1 MPDQRRL
8 AHPLSGGVGDAQ
20 SDAVRV
26 TVLQEIDQLFEQ
38 VLDSRS
44 ITSLFQPLVHL
55 ASREVIGF
63 EALARGPE
71 GPLHSPV
78 ALFDAAERADRV
90 GELDWVCRAAGLR
103 AAYASGLDSD
113 ITWFVNVEPVGL
125 SYRCPDDLMEVVA
138 ETEKSLR
145 VVTEL
150 TERGI
155 DTDPA
160 RLLSAAAAARR
171 LSRGVA
177 LDDVGG
183 VPRSLSLLPF
193 VQPDVVKLDLSL
205 LHDGDRQRAATIAN
219 AVRAYA
225 EQTGA
230 VVLAEGI
237 ESEDHL
243 RLAKVLG
250 ATYGQGWLFGRPR
263 PLPER
268 VSAPRNPLPFSQRID
283 EDVTSTPFDIAAAHR
298 TWDRTTKEHL
308 LPMSLHLEQQA
319 LAGDESLVLLATFQ
333 GAKYFTPHTA
343 HRYAQLAS
351 RNVFTAALAEG
362 IPQIEVPGVR
372 WVNLPPNDPLA
383 QEWNVIVVGA
393 HFAGALI
400 ARDCGDAGPDAP
412 RRFDYV
418 VTHDRALV
426 LRAARA
432 MLRYVTADTPREL
445 ASL

>member
-1 MPDQRRL
+1 
-8 AHPLSGGVGDAQ
+8 
-20 SDAVRV
+20 V
-26 TVLQEIDQLFEQ
+26 TTYTEVDQLFEQ
-38 VLDSRS
+38 VLDTRAVV
-44 ITSLFQPLVHL
+44 SLFQPLVHL
-55 ASREVIGF
+55 ATGEVIGF

-71 GPLHSPV
+71 GPLHSPT
-78 ALFDAAERADRV
+78 ALFDAAARADRV
-90 GELDWVCRAAGLR
+90 GELDWVCRASGLR
-103 AAYASGLDSD
+103 AAAAANLDPN
-113 ITWFVNVEPVGL
+113 ITWFVNVEPAGL
-125 SYRCPDDLMEVVA
+125 SYPCPEDLVDVVRD
-138 ETEKSLR
+138 TERSLR

-160 RLLSAAAAARR
+160 RLLSAAATARR

-237 ESEDHL
+237 ETDDHL

-250 ATYGQGWLFGRPR
+250 ATYGQGWLFGRPM

-268 VSAPRNPLPFSQRID
+268 VSAPRHPLPFSQRVHD
-283 EDVTSTPFDIAAAHR
+283 DVTATPFEIVTAHR
-298 TWDRTTKEHL
+298 DSDRATKEHL

-319 LAGDESLVLLATFQ
+319 LSGDESLVLLSTFQ
-333 GAKYFTPHTA
+333 DAQFFTPLTA
-343 HRYAQLAS
+343 RRYAELAS
-351 RNVFTAALAEG
+351 RNVFTAALAAG
-362 IPQIEVPGVR
+362 SPAIDVPGVR
-372 WVNLPPNDPLA
+372 WVTLPPGDSLI
-383 QEWNVIVVGA
+383 QQWNVIVVGA

-400 ARDCGDAGPDAP
+400 ARDCEDTGPDRS

-432 MLRYVTADTPREL
+432 MFRYVTAAAD
-445 ASL
+445 ASDVESA